1 MDVKRDNGTRW
12 EIQTGAI
19 LLNFVI
25 SKPNIT
31 FCVYCYQRQCQKT
44 STNSKYCR
52 KQEIWKKN
60 AKEPVYLC
68 MITSK
73 IRSKYIFVVK
83 KFSKDKLDENRNNRA
98 TASIAFFLNL
108 FVCCFFLFFSKAC
121 SQCFTCV
128 LLVSVLGIII
138 HHWQKQTRSAWAI
151 NWSEKSDVPQ
161 LIVRTEKTRLVRYL
175 LYLWVQTEGERLN
188 LNEPHS

>member
-12 EIQTGAI
+12 KIQTGAI

-31 FCVYCYQRQCQKT
+31 FCVYCYQWQCQKT

-52 KQEIWKKN
+52 KQEIWKKMPKSLFIYAWSQVKLGAN
-60 AKEPVYLC
+60 ISSLWKNLV
-68 MITSK
+68 K
-73 IRSKYIFVVK
+73 INLMKTETIEQQPR
-83 KFSKDKLDENRNNRA
+83 LL
-98 TASIAFFLNL
+98 FFLNL
-108 FVCCFFLFFSKAC
+108 FVCCFFFFFSAKP
-121 SQCFTCV
+121 V
-128 LLVSVLGIII
+128 LSVLHASVLGIII

-188 LNEPHS
+188 LNGPHS